1 MSEQEVGFLAA
12 GVGRHG
18 VGKVNH
24 SAVEPSQGVGIDETT
39 FVETKMA
46 AVLLLDVQEVRLLLW
61 NKNEAC
67 QPEVAIK
74 TKVTREFKP
83 KKEWGNG

>member
-46 AVLLLDVQEVRLLLW
+46 AVLLLDVQEVGLFLW
-61 NKNEAC
+61 KQEL
-67 QPEVAIK
+67 ID
-74 TKVTREFKP
+74 
-83 KKEWGNG
+83 KKLR